1 MFDDVSKG
9 TRQKNVENS
18 TLESD
23 PPLRTKVW
31 KIFDFFQVEKNG
43 LKWLKMAQNGLKGI
57 LNTTYLLFF

>member
-23 PPLRTKVW
+23 PLPYRRKCG
-31 KIFDFFQVEKNG
+31 KILIFFK
-43 LKWLKMAQNGLKGI
+43 LKKMV
-57 LNTTYLLFF
+57 